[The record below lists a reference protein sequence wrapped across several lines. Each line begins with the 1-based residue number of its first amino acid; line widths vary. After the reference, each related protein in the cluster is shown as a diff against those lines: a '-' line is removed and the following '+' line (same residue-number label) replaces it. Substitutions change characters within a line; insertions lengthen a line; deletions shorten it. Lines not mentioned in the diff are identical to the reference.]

1 MRKLNSILAL
11 AVTAAVAASLA
22 PLAAHA
28 RTLDEVLASKT
39 LNVVTTA
46 SSPPH
51 GFMDPASNTLK
62 GIMVELA
69 QGIGKHMGVAVN
81 LTDVPFDGLIPTLTS
96 GRADL
101 MSAPLFVTDDRA
113 KVVDFTAPVYG
124 WGEGVV
130 VSDKQDKHFSQLGDF
145 KGEKVGT
152 LVDSVQYKMIKDL
165 PGTQVSTYPDY
176 FSLLADIRA
185 GRVDLGVVD
194 PPSVLYQIRLKS
206 IPGVKIDDAYRPQKR
221 WFVAAA
227 VQKNDQTLLDA
238 VNRALATMK
247 QDGEVHAILTKWGVA
262 DLEAK

>member
-1 MRKLNSILAL
+1 MRKFKSILAF
-11 AVTAAVAASLA
+11 AVVASASL
-22 PLAAHA
+22 LAQTAHS
-28 RTLDEVLASKT
+28 RSLDEVLTSKT

-46 SSPPH
+46 SNPPH

-62 GIMVELA
+62 GIMVDLA
-69 QGIGKHMGVAVN
+69 QGIGKHMGVNVK
-81 LTDVPFDGLIPTLTS
+81 LTDVAFDGLIPTLTS

-101 MSAPLFVTDDRA
+101 MSAPLFVTDDRS
-113 KVVDFTAPVYG
+113 KVVDFTTPVYG

-130 VSDKQDKHFSQLGDF
+130 VSDRQAKHFSHLEDF

-194 PPSVLYQIRLKS
+194 PPSVLYQIKLKS
-206 IPGVKIDDAYRPQKR
+206 IPGVKIDDAYQPQKR

-227 VQKNDQTLLDA
+227 VQKNNQALLDA
-238 VNRALATMK
+238 VNHAIATMK
-247 QDGEVHAILTKWGVA
+247 QDGELHAILTKWGVA

>member
-1 MRKLNSILAL
+1 MRKPESILAS
-11 AVTAAVAASLA
+11 VIVVSASLLA
-22 PLAAHA
+22 HAAHA
-28 RTLDEVLASKT
+28 HSIDEVLASKT
-39 LNVVTTA
+39 LTVVTTA

-62 GIMVELA
+62 GIMVDLA
-69 QGIGKHMGVAVN
+69 QGIGKQMGVTVK
-81 LTDVPFDGLIPTLTS
+81 LIDVPFDGLIPTLTS

-101 MSAPLFVTDDRA
+101 MSAPLFVTDERS
-113 KVVDFTAPVYG
+113 KVVDFTTPVYG

-130 VSDKQDKHFSQLGDF
+130 VSDKQPKHFGRLDDF

-194 PPSVLYQIRLKS
+194 PPSVLYQIKLKS
-206 IPGVKIDDAYRPQKR
+206 IPGVKLDDAYHPQKS
-221 WFVAAA
+221 WFVAGA
-227 VQKNDQTLLDA
+227 VQKNNQPLLDA
-238 VNRALATMK
+238 INHAIATMK
-247 QDGEVHAILTKWGVA
+247 QDGELRAILTKWGVA
-262 DLEAK
+262 NLEAK

>member
-1 MRKLNSILAL
+1 MRQLTSIQAFAILAS
-11 AVTAAVAASLA
+11 ASLLA
-22 PLAAHA
+22 QAAHG
-28 RTLDEVLASKT
+28 RSLDEVLASKT
-39 LNVVTTA
+39 LDVVTTA

-51 GFMDPASNTLK
+51 GFMDPSSNTLQ
-62 GIMVELA
+62 GIMVDLA
-69 QGIGKHMGVAVN
+69 QGIGKHMGVAVK

-101 MSAPLFVTDDRA
+101 MSAPLFVTDDRS
-113 KVVDFTAPVYG
+113 KVVDFSAPVYG

-130 VSDKQDKHFSQLGDF
+130 VSDKQGKHFSRLEDF
-145 KGEKVGT
+145 RGEKVGT

-206 IPGVKIDDAYRPQKR
+206 IPGVKIDQAYQPKKR
-221 WFVAAA
+221 WYVAAA
-227 VQKNDQTLLDA
+227 VQKNNLPLLDA
-238 VNRALATMK
+238 VNRAIATMK
-247 QDGEVHAILTKWGVA
+247 QDGELHAILTKWGVA